1 MSFSQEVKEELSKI
15 SNLANKQEVKM
26 EFLGYLSSNN
36 ISTDDKYLKF
46 STENDY
52 NIDRFSKIIRNI
64 GFEDFNINVNGK
76 VFFIEINK
84 KKAANIEEFDFE
96 TNQINDVRAF
106 IRGLFMGAGS
116 INNPEKKYHLE
127 CGIREEENTKKIID
141 LLERSDINFKNN
153 SKTIYTKEGEE
164 ISKFLAFIGANKS
177 MLKFEEIRVQRHMN
191 NKVNRL
197 VNCESANL
205 NKVLNASVEQINA
218 IKKLKESGKFEKMDN
233 SLKEIAELRLEYPD
247 ISLVELG
254 KKLAIPLGKS
264 GVNYRLKRIIKIAE
278 E

>member
-1 MSFSQEVKEELSKI
+1 MSFSQEVKEELSKL

-26 EFLGYLSSNN
+26 EFLGYLASNN
-36 ISTDDKYLKF
+36 ISTETKYLRF

-64 GFEDFNINVNGK
+64 GFEDFSINVNGK
-76 VFFIEINK
+76 LFFIKISK
-84 KKAANIEEFDFE
+84 KKADNIEKFDFK
-96 TNQINDVRAF
+96 TDQISDVRAF
-106 IRGLFMGAGS
+106 IRGLFMGSGS

-127 CGIREEENTKKIID
+127 CGIREEDDIKKIVD
-141 LLERSDINFKNN
+141 LLKQSDINFKNN
-153 SKTIYTKEGEE
+153 DKTIYTKEGEE

-218 IKKLKESGKFEKMDN
+218 IKKLKESGKFEKLDN

-264 GVNYRLKRIIKIAE
+264 GVNYRLKRIIKKAE